1 MSPPPLLGE
10 MFALKT
16 FRLFKPPLKPPTK
29 AEDPQSVVKLPPP
42 SISATDPPQ
51 RKGTEDFK
59 ISPPSLVEKL
69 PISFS
74 KKAPRCSVCKILVK
88 GHQGQVGKGKCLN
101 GRALVGFIERAPK
114 TSSHQA
120 RVSPSPP
127 SPAEDSLSLGL
138 STEDSDHLLETLR
151 SPPTATFLQDLDDIG
166 DLLDIGDNIQNEPQP
181 HLGDLGVIGVNN
193 EREQI
198 PKVQPSVPT
207 PTNKGDTKKGKVKS
221 TKRSSVVLSDGKA
234 ANKNKKQKT
243 SGLSYFAGY
252 MNNIFSRKEMLTSF
266 ETGGKKSSPP
276 FVDITS
282 SSEVDITSTSEITNS
297 DITNSQVTNTSRVKT
312 SITTSSVN
320 TFATVSEVITLATGT
335 SVNRSGVITLAAGR
349 HVNSLATGSSVNTLP
364 AGSHVNSLATGSGGK
379 TLAPGAEVSLVPP
392 PFIDPPDDSPSLSET
407 EIISLLTSIS
417 SLLEE
422 ESTTPS
428 VLVSGLLKLAAVPVT
443 VPALLSTGVGK
454 AVRRLKDREGK
465 VGRLAGKLV
474 SRWRRIAL
482 QYEPQPSTTGVGQ
495 AVSDEVTEEPV
506 AALLQA
512 GENVWEVGSSEGGDI
527 SIGGHGSVFIEVE
540 SINNDESGQ
549 VEKSGDDTLASG
561 SGWNSMATGSY
572 VDTSVTGSGVIPPV
586 TNHGTLSDPENRI
599 PGNSEARAGKRGRK
613 CKDLDCVKCK
623 IDINCGNC
631 ESCMRPEMK
640 LKCVERLVFLAKYP
654 Q

>member
-392 PFIDPPDDSPSLSET
+392 PFIDPPDDSPSLSRDRDN
-407 EIISLLTSIS
+407 L
-417 SLLEE
+417 
-422 ESTTPS
+422 PS
-428 VLVSGLLKLAAVPVT
+428 HKHFLPPGGRKHNPLRVGIRAV
-443 VPALLSTGVGK
+443 
-454 AVRRLKDREGK
+454 
-465 VGRLAGKLV
+465 
-474 SRWRRIAL
+474 
-482 QYEPQPSTTGVGQ
+482 
-495 AVSDEVTEEPV
+495 
-506 AALLQA
+506 
-512 GENVWEVGSSEGGDI
+512 EVGCSSSHCPCLAIHWSWEGGEEAEGQ
-527 SIGGHGSVFIEVE
+527 GGEG
-540 SINNDESGQ
+540 GQ
-549 VEKSGDDTLASG
+549 V
-561 SGWNSMATGSY
+561 GW
-572 VDTSVTGSGVIPPV
+572 
-586 TNHGTLSDPENRI
+586 
-599 PGNSEARAGKRGRK
+599 
-613 CKDLDCVKCK
+613 
-623 IDINCGNC
+623 
-631 ESCMRPEMK
+631 
-640 LKCVERLVFLAKYP
+640 
-654 Q
+654 